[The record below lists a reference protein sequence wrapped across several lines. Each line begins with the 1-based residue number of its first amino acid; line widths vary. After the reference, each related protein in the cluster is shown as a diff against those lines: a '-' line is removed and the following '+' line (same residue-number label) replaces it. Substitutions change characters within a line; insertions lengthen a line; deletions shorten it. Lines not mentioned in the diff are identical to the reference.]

1 MPTDDQFQIS
11 QSTDPQSF
19 QDEVKAEIV
28 DENGNYLYY
37 LKNVK
42 YTEENPYYGAITAS
56 NSVEVAEND
65 FWIDE
70 TATLEGN
77 GLDIRKGFF
86 NQSVSVAVTGYANAD
101 NATLRLFN
109 GEELVEEV
117 TKTSSG
123 TTGEFGEAV
132 NIFFHKYSIDLPE
145 HSEIQLK

>member
-1 MPTDDQFQIS
+1 M
-11 QSTDPQSF
+11 
-19 QDEVKAEIV
+19 
-28 DENGNYLYY
+28 
-37 LKNVK
+37 
-42 YTEENPYYGAITAS
+42 
-56 NSVEVAEND
+56 AEND

-77 GLDIRKGFF
+77 GLDIQKGFF

-132 NIFFHKYSIDLPE
+132 NIFFHKFSIDLPE
-145 HSEIQLK
+145 HSAIPLKLKQSTKREIKIPSMERKKWMGKPRKLKAMSSNIKMKMANG